1 MKRAMAAIVAA
12 MVAGVVPAAAQE
24 AAAPASKGLIFQL
37 NNAQTD
43 KGNCQLF
50 FVIENNTAAAVES
63 SSYDIAIV
71 DAEGRI
77 SSVTKFGFHAFPIG
91 VTKVERFVLGEQTCD
106 RISGLL
112 INDVKECLAA
122 DGAPLTVCRDQME
135 QSSNTTI
142 AFPWRLKR

>member
-1 MKRAMAAIVAA
+1 MNRAMAAIVAA
-12 MVAGVVPAAAQE
+12 MLAGAVPAAAQE
-24 AAAPASKGLIFQL
+24 AAAPANKGLIFQL

-50 FVIENNTAAAVES
+50 FVIENNTDTAVES

-71 DAEGRI
+71 DADGRI
-77 SSVTKFGFHAFPIG
+77 SSVTKFGFHAFPVG
-91 VTKVERFVLGEQTCD
+91 VTKVERFVLSEQACD

-122 DGAPLTVCRDQME
+122 DGTQLTVCRDQME
-135 QSSNTTI
+135 QSTKTAI
-142 AFPWRLKR
+142 AFPWGLSR